1 MMNFFRRVR
10 KHTFGEPEEPSVNI
24 FLIVV
29 VTAAV
34 GLSCLLIYALLAPVL
49 LRDNKPA
56 YQIVPYG
63 GEPSVTP
70 TLLVTAAPVLP
81 TTTPVTPSAPLPSTT
96 PGVAERI
103 GIGNTA
109 RVGEITKLLG
119 HSSPVSTV
127 AYSPDGR
134 FIASGDMDGLVK
146 LWNASSQVE
155 LYTFRS
161 ASNRVSSV
169 AFSPDNLHLAAA
181 GQDTLVRRWDLQTA
195 AELTPLEGPSGAVT
209 SLAYSPTLLAAGSD
223 DGKVYLWNMP
233 DGVILGVLSGHTSY
247 VTSVAFAPD
256 GSILAAGGED
266 DTIWL
271 WSIPGGNALG
281 VLRGHTSTVSS
292 VAFSPDGTTLASTSA
307 DHTVRLW
314 NILSL
319 SQVAILAGHT
329 ENVNDVTF
337 SPDGTLVVSA
347 AGGIED
353 NTVRL
358 WNARTGEQVRV
369 LYPGGPVNSVTFSPD
384 GSWLVMGGATFV
396 SLWGVMATT
405 QVSPATP
412 TRVPSPIVQPG
423 VTNTGGCVLTA
434 RASEVNLRAGP
445 GTAYDLLGK
454 LALNQQVQAIG
465 WMTGEEGFTWW
476 QLTNGAWARGDAF
489 IDAANPTLPD
499 ACLQL
504 APVSEAPATPAAT
517 SIPPTQAVQA
527 AGTPSTCTLTA
538 RVDKANVRAG
548 ATTSGAV
555 VSTLALNQTV
565 QAVGWTT
572 GEEGFTWWKLSTG
585 GWVRGDVFI
594 DAAHPSVLDAC
605 LSLPLVSG
613 E

>member
-1 MMNFFRRVR
+1 MNLFRQVR

-34 GLSCLLIYALLAPVL
+34 GLVCLLIYALLAPVL
-49 LRDNKPA
+49 FGDNKPA

-63 GEPSVTP
+63 GEPSATPSLAVTP
-70 TLLVTAAPVLP
+70 VPALP
-81 TTTPVTPSAPLPSTT
+81 TMMPVTPSVPLPSAT
-96 PGVAERI
+96 PGVSERI
-103 GIGNTA
+103 ALGNA
-109 RVGEITKLLG
+109 VRVGEITKLFG
-119 HSSPVSTV
+119 HSSPVSSV

-146 LWNASSQVE
+146 LWDAQSRVE

-169 AFSPDNLHLAAA
+169 AFSPDSQRLAAA
-181 GQDTLVRRWDLQTA
+181 GQDTLVRLWDLQTA

-233 DGVILGVLSGHTSY
+233 DGVILGVLSGHSSY

-256 GSILAAGGED
+256 GSILAAGSED

-271 WSIPGGNALG
+271 WSIPSGNALG

-292 VAFSPDGTTLASTSA
+292 VAFSPDGTMLASTSA

-314 NILSL
+314 NILSQ
-319 SQVAILAGHT
+319 SQVAVLAGHT

-337 SPDGTLVVSA
+337 SPDGTLVISA

-384 GSWLVMGGATFV
+384 GLWLVMGGATFV
-396 SLWGVMATT
+396 SLWGVMATP
-405 QVSPATP
+405 QVSAATP

-423 VTNTGGCVLTA
+423 VTDTGGCVLTA
-434 RASEVNLRAGP
+434 RVNEVNLRAGP
-445 GTAYDLLGK
+445 GTAYDLLGE
-454 LALNQQVQAIG
+454 LALNQQVQATG
-465 WMTGEEGFTWW
+465 WISGEEGFTWW

-489 IDAANPTLPD
+489 IDAANQTLPD

-504 APVSEAPATPAAT
+504 APVSEVPPTPAAT
-517 SIPPTQAVQA
+517 SIPPTQAVQP
-527 AGTPSTCTLTA
+527 AGTPSACTLTA
-538 RVDKANVRAG
+538 RVDEANVRAG
-548 ATTSGAV
+548 AATADAV
-555 VSTLALNQTV
+555 LSTLALNQTV

-572 GEEGFTWWKLSTG
+572 GEEGFTWWKLATG

-594 DAAHPSVLDAC
+594 DAAHPSVPDAC

>member
-1 MMNFFRRVR
+1 MNLFRRVR

-34 GLSCLLIYALLAPVL
+34 GLVCLLIYALLAPAL
-49 LRDNKPA
+49 LGRDDKPE
-56 YQIVPYG
+56 YEIVPYG
-63 GEPSVTP
+63 VALGSPP
-70 TLLVTAAPVLP
+70 TLVLTTAPALP
-81 TTTPVTPSAPLPSTT
+81 TTTPDTPSVPLSSAT
-96 PGVAERI
+96 PGAAERI
-103 GIGNTA
+103 GLGNAA
-109 RVGEITKLLG
+109 RVGEITKLFG
-119 HSSPVSTV
+119 HSSPVSSV
-127 AYSPDGR
+127 AYSPDER

-146 LWNASSQVE
+146 LWNASSRVE

-169 AFSPDNLHLAAA
+169 AFSPDNRQLAAA
-181 GQDTLVRRWDLQTA
+181 GQDTLVRVWDLQTA
-195 AELTPLEGPSGAVT
+195 AELEPLAGPSGAVT

-233 DGVILGVLSGHTSY
+233 DGVVLGVLSGHTSY

-256 GSILAAGGED
+256 GSVLAAGGED

-271 WSIPGGNALG
+271 WSIPSGNALG

-292 VAFSPDGTTLASTSA
+292 LVFSPDGTTLASTSA

-314 NILSL
+314 NILSQ
-319 SQVAILAGHT
+319 SQVAALAGHT
-329 ENVNDVTF
+329 ENVNDVAF

-369 LYPGGPVNSVTFSPD
+369 LYPGGPVNSITFSPD
-384 GSWLVMGGATFV
+384 GRWLVMGGATFV
-396 SLWGVMATT
+396 SLWGVTATP
-405 QVSPATP
+405 QVSAATP

-423 VTNTGGCVLTA
+423 VTDTGGCVLTA
-434 RASEVNLRAGP
+434 RVNEVNLRAGP
-445 GTAYDLLGK
+445 GTVYDLVGE
-454 LALNQQVQAIG
+454 LALNQQVQATG
-465 WMTGEEGFTWW
+465 WITGEEGFTWW

-489 IDAANPTLPD
+489 IDAANQTLPD
-499 ACLQL
+499 ECLQL
-504 APVSEAPATPAAT
+504 APVNEAPPTPAET
-517 SIPPTQAVQA
+517 SIPPTQAIQST
-527 AGTPSTCTLTA
+527 GTPSACTLTV
-538 RVDKANVRAG
+538 RTDDANVRAG
-548 ATTSGAV
+548 VTTADEILSK
-555 VSTLALNQTV
+555 LAENQAV

-585 GWVRGDVFI
+585 GWMRGDVFI
-594 DAAHPSVLDAC
+594 DAAHPNVPDAC
-605 LSLPLVSG
+605 LGLPLRTP
-613 E
+613 